1 MLPIET
7 PSVITATATYKPLPL
22 ITYQYPQTTQTDA
35 LLKLEHQP
43 DAPGI
48 TKAGANSVW
57 TKLARLWPL
66 GLLLLVWLG
75 LAIWFVFVQ
84 RN

>member
-22 ITYQYPQTTQTDA
+22 ITYQYPQITQTDV

-48 TKAGANSVW
+48 IKAGASSTW
-57 TKLARLWPL
+57 TKVGRLWPL